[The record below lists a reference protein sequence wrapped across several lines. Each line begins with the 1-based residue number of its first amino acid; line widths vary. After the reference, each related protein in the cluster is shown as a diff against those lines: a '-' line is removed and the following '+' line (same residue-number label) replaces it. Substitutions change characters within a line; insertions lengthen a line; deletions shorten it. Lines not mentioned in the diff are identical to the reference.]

1 MGKLSREI
9 STVNLSGHGQDKSY
23 GTATEDMGMEYV
35 SKMLYL
41 GNPTVHTNTVHK
53 RLIMLRWMGVAAVVT
68 KDLNQKNKTCN
79 FIAESG

>member
-53 RLIMLRWMGVAAVVT
+53 RLIMLRW
-68 KDLNQKNKTCN
+68 QQQPKNKTCD
-79 FIAESG
+79 FIAEIG